1 MAWVRTSPHYRCRN
15 WSALRLGDAVCR
27 EYSYRTISGQA
38 KYGKMELP
46 STLCRGVSVDYSFPL
61 YWELGRGIGDSRYPV
76 AANTEKPSVVQCAN
90 KIASGIS
97 IAGVIESGFDTSK
110 HPYATWA
117 LDSTLGNTFAG
128 LASIPEDF
136 HTDPIKT
143 YGDIVGGGLSQGL
156 PVVGEALVKVGV
168 PVATSKGLFG
178 VATDALL
185 AGTPLGLGKLG
196 FDALVY
202 AGSSAYCYAHR

>member
-1 MAWVRTSPHYRCRN
+1 M
-15 WSALRLGDAVCR
+15 
-27 EYSYRTISGQA
+27 
-38 KYGKMELP
+38 
-46 STLCRGVSVDYSFPL
+46 
-61 YWELGRGIGDSRYPV
+61 
-76 AANTEKPSVVQCAN
+76 PSVVQCAN

-117 LDSTLGNTFAG
+117 LDSTLGNAFAG
-128 LASIPEDF
+128 IASIPEDF
-136 HTDPIKT
+136 RTDPIKT

-156 PVVGEALVKVGV
+156 PVVGEAFVKVGV

-202 AGSSAYCYAHR
+202 AGSATYCYAHR

>member
-1 MAWVRTSPHYRCRN
+1 VDCFGCLVDDSGHIFVNYEVNVVT
-15 WSALRLGDAVCR
+15 GDLIFRDATGNIIT
-27 EYSYRTISGQA
+27 TIQGFTDPTEDATVVQ
-38 KYGKMELP
+38 
-46 STLCRGVSVDYSFPL
+46 VN
-61 YWELGRGIGDSRYPV
+61 GDSSSV
-76 AANTEKPSVVQCAN
+76 STDAANTEKPSVVQCAN

-202 AGSSAYCYAHR
+202 AGSAAYCYAHR